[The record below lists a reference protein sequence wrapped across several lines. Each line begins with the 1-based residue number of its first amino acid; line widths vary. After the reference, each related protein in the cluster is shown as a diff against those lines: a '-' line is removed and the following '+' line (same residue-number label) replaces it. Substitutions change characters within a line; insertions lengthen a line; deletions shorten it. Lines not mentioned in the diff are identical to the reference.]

1 MTGKHRGD
9 DPGYT
14 GCLFDRLRDEFE
26 PQQLFLDVH
35 SIAPGLDFLR
45 VVGERVAECD
55 VLLAVIGKNWIDART
70 GAGNRRLDNPS
81 DSVRVEIVSALSQ
94 GKRVIPVLVG
104 EAPPP
109 TA

>member
-35 SIAPGLDFLR
+35 SIAPGLDFVR
-45 VVGERVAECD
+45 VVG
-55 VLLAVIGKNWIDART
+55 AVSYT
-70 GAGNRRLDNPS
+70 HLTLPTNRE
-81 DSVRVEIVSALSQ
+81 V
-94 GKRVIPVLVG
+94 
-104 EAPPP
+104 
-109 TA
+109 

>member
-55 VLLAVIGKNWIDART
+55 VLPAVIGKNWIDART
-70 GAGNRRLDNPS
+70 GRATVGSTIPAIL
-81 DSVRVEIVSALSQ
+81 SAS
-94 GKRVIPVLVG
+94 RSYRH
-104 EAPPP
+104 
-109 TA
+109 